1 MNKKKKVEEKCSRKQ
16 CLVLEHKVKETLQ
29 PTKYEYLSEV
39 QTEVRTITK
48 KLDISNDQLFE
59 ALMVGLL
66 QSAPSLIGG
75 SESVVNAL
83 LFQVNV
89 RKTYE

>member
-16 CLVLEHKVKETLQ
+16 CLVLEHKVKDTLQ
-29 PTKYEYLSEV
+29 PTKYEYLSSV
-39 QTEVRTITK
+39 RTEMETITK

-59 ALMVGLL
+59 ALMFGLL

-75 SESVVNAL
+75 SESVINAL
-83 LFQVNV
+83 LFQINV
-89 RKTYE
+89 RKTNG